1 MTKKDTSISLDE
13 LKAVAKSLQSQK
25 DTINTLYKNKIKAVL
40 TSTNT
45 CFGVNGVDFSDIENA
60 FNNSFNNLNN
70 YYGDLINVL
79 NNDVIAR
86 YSELLDALRKTF
98 NQDLKSKLMSYLK
111 ISSSKSKE
119 SYRQIIDSIDLSTE
133 YTNN

>member
-1 MTKKDTSISLDE
+1 MTK
-13 LKAVAKSLQSQK
+13 K